1 METPT
6 IQLAEQ
12 LKTTLGA
19 LEIER
24 HSPIYREVMA
34 AIAHFTNPNFRI
46 AVFGPFNY
54 GKSTLINALM
64 GDRALPMDIIPTT
77 GAAISVR
84 YGEELRTKVV
94 LQDGQEL
101 VALGTE
107 ILQQFAILDGD
118 RRMRSDV
125 FSVEVLAPHPF
136 LKNNVELLD
145 LPGTNDREAQD
156 ILVKEKL
163 LSCDLIVQILD
174 GRQLMT
180 LGERE
185 NLRDWLL
192 DRGIKTV
199 VFVVNFLNLL
209 STADQKE
216 VYNRLRFV
224 AESFRADLPPGIS
237 NLYRVDALPAL
248 RARLKGDTA
257 AAHSSGL
264 VGFESALQTIVS
276 VQKEKLFATRLPRIV
291 AIAPPIQQAL
301 QAKITTLTSELSA
314 AEVKQQTKIRIQQQA
329 AQLIQS
335 GFAASLAEF
344 RQWLSL
350 SALLVRY
357 QFEAV
362 AALQQQQFKVW
373 ESSFFQLAMAEKQ
386 AEVVKWVQQASE
398 IFDLPQ
404 PENLSIPFPSHP
416 TVSLP
421 HKPTGEQNTGNTAPV
436 AVATGLGWV
445 LGGPVGAAVVGGA
458 SYLLNQNLRQEK
470 QESLDESYRQQVAQ
484 IYAEAIQD
492 YFREFSDRALT
503 LLQQYEQIVAPT
515 IHFSAQ
521 SQESALLKNQRQ
533 QITFLQTC
541 QDNLQTS
548 LTELTQ
554 YLYQ

>member
-1 METPT
+1 METPA
-6 IQLAEQ
+6 IELANK
-12 LKTTLGA
+12 LKATLGA

-24 HSPIYREVMA
+24 HSPMYREVLA
-34 AIAHFTNPNFRI
+34 ASDRLADPNFRI

-77 GAAISVR
+77 GAAIYVR
-84 YGEELRTKVV
+84 YGAELQTKVV
-94 LQDGQEL
+94 FKDGKEL
-101 VALGTE
+101 VELGTE
-107 ILQQFAILDGD
+107 ILKQFAILDGD
-118 RRMRSDV
+118 RRMREDV
-125 FSVEVLAPHPF
+125 LSVEVLAPHPF

-156 ILVKEKL
+156 TLVKEKL
-163 LSCDLIVQILD
+163 LTCDLIIQILD

-185 NLRDWLL
+185 HLRDWLL

-209 STADQKE
+209 AAEEQKE

-224 AESFRADLPPGIS
+224 AESFRADLPAGIS

-264 VGFESALQTIVS
+264 VGFESALQTIVA
-276 VQKEKLFATRLPRIV
+276 VQQEKLFATRLPRIV
-291 AIAPPIQQAL
+291 AIAQPITRAL
-301 QAKITTLTSELSA
+301 QSKITALTSELTA
-314 AEVKQQTKIRIQQQA
+314 AEAKQQAKVRIQQQA

-350 SALLVRY
+350 SALLSRY
-357 QFEAV
+357 QFEAL
-362 AALQQQQFKVW
+362 AALQQQQFQVW

-386 AEVVKWVQQASE
+386 ADVVKWVMQASE
-398 IFDLPQ
+398 IFDVP
-404 PENLSIPFPSHP
+404 PAENLAISFPSSP
-416 TVSLP
+416 VVSLP
-421 HKPTGEQNTGNTAPV
+421 NKPTEKPDIEDTAPV

-458 SYLLNQNLRQEK
+458 SYLLNRNLRQEK
-470 QESLDESYRQQVAQ
+470 QESADESYRQQVAQ
-484 IYAEAIQD
+484 LQTEAIEN
-492 YFREFSDRALT
+492 YFRQFSDRALT
-503 LLQQYEQIVAPT
+503 ILQQYEQKVAPI
-515 IHFSAQ
+515 IHFSGK
-521 SQESALLKNQRQ
+521 SRESDLLKHQRQ
-533 QITFLQTC
+533 QIIFLQTC
-541 QDNLQTS
+541 SDNLQQ
-548 LTELTQ
+548 LLN
-554 YLYQ
+554 

>member
-1 METPT
+1 METPA
-6 IQLAEQ
+6 IQLANQ
-12 LKTTLGA
+12 LKATLGA
-19 LEIER
+19 LEIAR
-24 HSPIYREVMA
+24 HSPMYREVLA
-34 AIAHFTNPNFRI
+34 ASDRLADPNFRI

-77 GAAISVR
+77 GAAIYVR
-84 YGEELRTKVV
+84 YGAELQTKVIFK
-94 LQDGQEL
+94 DGKEL
-101 VALGTE
+101 VEMGTE
-107 ILQQFAILDGD
+107 ILKQFAILDGD
-118 RRMRSDV
+118 RRMREDV
-125 FSVEVLAPHPF
+125 LSVEVLAPHPF

-156 ILVKEKL
+156 ALVKEKL
-163 LSCDLIVQILD
+163 LTCDLIVQILD

-209 STADQKE
+209 AAEEQKE

-224 AESFRADLPPGIS
+224 AESFRADLPAGIS

-264 VGFESALQTIVS
+264 VGFESALQTIVA
-276 VQKEKLFATRLPRIV
+276 VQHEKLFVTRLPRIV
-291 AIAPPIQQAL
+291 AIAQPITRALQSKITALASELAAAEAKQQA
-301 QAKITTLTSELSA
+301 K
-314 AEVKQQTKIRIQQQA
+314 VRIQQQA

-350 SALLVRY
+350 SALLSRY
-357 QFEAV
+357 QFEAL
-362 AALQQQQFKVW
+362 AAWQQQQFQVW
-373 ESSFFQLAMAEKQ
+373 ESSFFQLAIAQKQ
-386 AEVVKWVQQASE
+386 ADVVKWVMQASE
-398 IFDLPQ
+398 IFDVP
-404 PENLSIPFPSHP
+404 PSENLLIPFPSSP
-416 TVSLP
+416 VVSLP
-421 HKPTGEQNTGNTAPV
+421 NKPTEKPDIEDTAPV

-458 SYLLNQNLRQEK
+458 SYLLNRNLRQEK
-470 QESLDESYRQQVAQ
+470 QESADESYRQQVAQ
-484 IYAEAIQD
+484 LHTEAIQN
-492 YFREFSDRALT
+492 YFQEFSDRALT
-503 LLQQYEQIVAPT
+503 ILQQYEQRVAP
-515 IHFSAQ
+515 IINFSG
-521 SQESALLKNQRQ
+521 KGNQICSSISVNR
-533 QITFLQTC
+533 
-541 QDNLQTS
+541 
-548 LTELTQ
+548 
-554 YLYQ
+554 